1 MIRNI
6 VVASVVFLCASL
18 PVLCSQFQPP
28 PSGAVHPI
36 VTKEPPDL
44 VVEEVTYEMTA
55 GIQGRKHY
63 QFTIV
68 VKNVGSGDASAGTV
82 TAVAFTYNLGD
93 GHFWTNWALDTPAI
107 AGGSSTLLSM
117 TLQRTDFPRT
127 CIIVIVDAPTLESPL
142 GRRFEGLG
150 DGELNNG
157 FVFFFNPDVPGLQT
171 FRNPAVDE

>member
-6 VVASVVFLCASL
+6 VVALVLSLCASL

-36 VTKEPPDL
+36 VMEAPPDL

-68 VKNVGSGDASAGTV
+68 VKNVGSGDASAGTI
-82 TAVAFTYNLGD
+82 TAVAFTYNLED

-107 AGGSSTLLSM
+107 AAGSSTAVSI

-127 CIIVIVDAPTLESPL
+127 CIVIIVDAPTLGSPL
-142 GRRFEGLG
+142 GQRFEGPG

-157 FVFFFNPDVPGLQT
+157 FVFFLNPDVPGPQT
-171 FRNPAVDE
+171 FRNPAVNE